1 MAPRGP
7 RADRIAVVP
16 RYAPPCG
23 ERAGFYGA
31 MHLEGFDGV
40 LAFGEV
46 VRDAYIRRA
55 AYDALLLG
63 SQLNPLD
70 EGWAGVGPANTP
82 PVTAFRNYRGEEL
95 GIHLLSL

>member
-1 MAPRGP
+1 LLLFHDTHHRVVSALASMA
-7 RADRIAVVP
+7 
-16 RYAPPCG
+16 
-23 ERAGFYGA
+23 A

-46 VRDAYIRRA
+46 GRDAYIRWA

-95 GIHLLSL
+95 GIHLL